1 MNMMSQEENKMG
13 MSEADFVQGE
23 GEVTTCTFADI
34 KLKIDDRLQ
43 VQPPPAIDKER
54 RLVRLIGYVP
64 NRSIIVTPPQADGLN
79 LLLSE
84 DDAMIIRVFT
94 GHSAYGFPTTVLKVC
109 HYPYDYVHLAFPQ
122 VIQKLVIR
130 KAVRVRVQIIASV
143 QNPSMGDPV
152 AGMILDLSA
161 TGTLITTRQD
171 IAKVGDTLYLKF
183 RLKSNMIEADLA
195 LQGVVRGA
203 SNTVDD
209 LDADQEEGP
218 VDLKFRYGVEFFDLS
233 VIDSATLKN
242 AIFDL
247 LM

>member
-1 MNMMSQEENKMG
+1 MSDMENNDNRH
-13 MSEADFVQGE
+13 ETDFVQGD
-23 GEVTTCTFADI
+23 GEVTTCSFADI
-34 KLKIDDRLQ
+34 KLKIGDRLQ

-64 NRSIIVTPPQADGLN
+64 NRSLIVTPPQADCLN

-143 QNPSMGDPV
+143 QNPSLGDPV

-161 TGTLITTRQD
+161 TGALITTRQD
-171 IAKVGDTLYLKF
+171 LGKVGDTLYLKF

-195 LQGVVRGA
+195 LQGVIRGVA
-203 SNTVDD
+203 NIIDD
-209 LDADQEEGP
+209 AESFATGQEGP

-233 VIDSATLKN
+233 VIDAATLKN

>member
-1 MNMMSQEENKMG
+1 MNDKIGNKEN
-13 MSEADFVQGE
+13 SDIVQGD

-34 KLKIDDRLQ
+34 KLKIGDRLQ
-43 VQPPPAIDKER
+43 VQPPPSIDKER

-64 NRSIIVTPPQADGLN
+64 NRSLIVTPPQANGLN

-84 DDAMIIRVFT
+84 DDPMIVRVFT
-94 GHSAYGFPTTVLKVC
+94 GHSAYGFATNVLKMC

-130 KAVRVRVQIIASV
+130 KAVRVRVQVVASV
-143 QNPSMGDPV
+143 QNPALGDPV

-161 TGTLITTRQD
+161 TGAMITTRQD
-171 IAKVGDTLYLKF
+171 VGKAGDVLNIKF
-183 RLKSNMIEADLA
+183 RLKSNMIEADMA
-195 LQGVVRGA
+195 LKATIRGVLNKG
-203 SNTVDD
+203 DD
-209 LDADQEEGP
+209 EDDEDIPQEEGP
-218 VDLKFRYGVEFFDLS
+218 QDLRFRYGVEFTEVS
-233 VIDSATLKN
+233 VIDAATLKN